1 MSLRVIEVTA
11 ASGNAD
17 TIVAAAHKQEAIDA
31 WHEPAGGD
39 GRATVRILVA
49 GHQVQPLMD
58 TLQQT
63 LGGDATRR
71 IILLPAL
78 ATLPEIDESEDR
90 KQEGQR
96 AESASREELYNTVA
110 QGARL
115 DSTFLLLAVLSTLVA
130 GIGLVDDNVAV
141 IIGAMVIAPLL
152 GPNLAFSFAVALG
165 DRALMARALR
175 TNLVGLALT
184 IATTAAAGFA
194 LPLNLTSHELVMRT
208 GVSYDGIILALAS
221 GAAAALSLVS
231 GLSSALVGV
240 MVAVALL
247 PPAATF
253 GLMAGSGAIAE
264 GGGAATLLGSNL
276 VCVNL
281 AAQLV
286 LFTRGVKPRTR
297 WQKKEAQQSLA
308 WSVALWGALL
318 VVLLAIIYVEHLRL
332 PHPPAADRGGA
343 GAGIEAR

>member
-1 MSLRVIEVTA
+1 MSLRVIEASA

-17 TIVAAAHKQEAIDA
+17 TIVAAAKKQAAIDVWRA
-31 WHEPAGGD
+31 PAGGD

-63 LGGDATRR
+63 LGGDAARR

-78 ATLPEIDESEDR
+78 ATLPEIDESEER

-96 AESASREELYNTVA
+96 AESASREELYNMVA
-110 QGARL
+110 EGGRL
-115 DSTFLLLAVLSTLVA
+115 DSTFLLLVVLSTLVA
-130 GIGLVDDNVAV
+130 GIGLIDDNVAV

-165 DRALMARALR
+165 DRALMGRALR
-175 TNLVGLALT
+175 TNLAGLALT

-247 PPAATF
+247 PPAATL
-253 GLMAGSGAIAE
+253 GLMAGSGAMVEA
-264 GGGAATLLGSNL
+264 GGAATLLGANL

-286 LFTRGVKPRTR
+286 LFTRGVKPRTW
-297 WQKKEAQQSLA
+297 WQKKEAQQSLV
-308 WSVALWGALL
+308 WSVALWAVLL

-332 PHPPAADRGGA
+332 PHSPAAHPGHA